1 MWGNFDERK
10 GGEITPVVGGL
21 RAAHPWPLVRVC
33 GFLPGVPADSAVGL
47 RSVLRS
53 REMGKVGYGRPT
65 PGGVKSTPDPPRP
78 PFRWWR
84 GCGSGASSTARS
96 FIPSSTIC

>member
-33 GFLPGVPADSAVGL
+33 GFLPGLPADSAVGL

-65 PGGVKSTPDPPRP
+65 PGGR
-78 PFRWWR
+78 
-84 GCGSGASSTARS
+84 
-96 FIPSSTIC
+96 